1 MLIDASDL
9 KKSYKDRQGQI
20 VAVLKGLTLQV
31 DAGAFV
37 AVVGPSGSGK
47 STLLN
52 ILGCLEYPDDGRYLF
67 DGQDTGA
74 WPERRRAQLRNQ
86 RIGFVFQKFHLL
98 PFLNVQENVELPFL
112 YRNSDHQLRGRTAG
126 ELLESVGLPGKER
139 RYPGELSAGEQQRVA
154 VARALILGADV
165 ILADEPTGNL
175 DPDNAKGVLD
185 LFEQLV
191 QQGKTVVVV
200 THDPLIA
207 PRAQRELR
215 LEAGQFRSPALSDRR
230 QL

>member
-1 MLIDASDL
+1 MLIDLTNL
-9 KKSYKDRQGQI
+9 KKSYKDRQGQ
-20 VAVLKGLTLQV
+20 VVPVLKGLILQV
-31 DAGAFV
+31 HAGAFV

-52 ILGCLEYPDDGRYLF
+52 ILGCLEYPDEGRYLF

-112 YRNSDHQLRGRTAG
+112 YWNSDHQPLRRTTG

-139 RYPGELSAGEQQRVA
+139 RYPAELSAGEQQRVA

-175 DPDNAKGVLD
+175 DPDNAQGVLD

-207 PRAQRELR
+207 TRAQRKLR
-215 LEAGQFRSPALSDRR
+215 LESGQLRSPALSDTR
-230 QL
+230 